1 MIEPLGSGD
10 PKQLGPFTL
19 SGRIGEGGQGTV
31 YLGTDASG
39 ERAAVKLLHVK
50 FSGDAMARSR
60 FARELR
66 AAERVASFCTARV
79 IAADLEGD
87 TPYIASEYIDGPSLR
102 EQIDQAGPMSGDDLE
117 RLAVGTAT
125 ALTAIHQAGI
135 IHRDFKP
142 DNVLLATDGPRVV
155 DFGIS
160 RILDS
165 TGTITSRAIGT
176 PAYMAPEQV
185 SGDDVGA
192 FTDVFAW
199 GATIAYAAT
208 GQAAF
213 GAKSIAAVLNRI
225 LNHDVDL
232 TPLPEPLRGV
242 VAASVSKRPADRPTA
257 GQILLR
263 LLGHPE
269 TGDASTVVMTQGA
282 LVANPETGPFPVV
295 KDLVQDAASREAD
308 EDTRA
313 FRLPAPPQK
322 PPSKRTKWWLPAS
335 MAAAAALVLGGVAV
349 VVTLM
354 VNSPDGVPKA
364 SPAPSRSGPYTS
376 VLEKAERTGKLV
388 IGVKGDLPGVGFGPG
403 DESPTGFEV
412 EVGRYLAKELGA
424 TSVEVR
430 EVTAYTRV
438 QALTSGAVD
447 LVVATYAWETAKN
460 DWATLAGPYYQA
472 RNDVLV
478 VDDSNIR
485 SAADLRGKRLC
496 VRPGT
501 NAAEIQK
508 WLAGQGIAMTS
519 VKGTDAGQCMDMLR
533 TGQVDAFPGDDIMLA
548 GFANR
553 EPVKYRVLG
562 LGVGSAR
569 YSVGVP
575 KGDFETCEAV
585 RHAIVKLFDSG
596 TARSL
601 LTRFF
606 GNAVFTPDRSIPVKV
621 PCR

>member
-31 YLGTDASG
+31 YLGTNPEG

-50 FSGDAMARSR
+50 FTGDAMARSR

-79 IAADLEGD
+79 VGADLEGD
-87 TPYIASEYIDGPSLR
+87 TPYIASEYIEGLSLR
-102 EQIDQAGPMSGDDLE
+102 EQIDQQGPMSGADLE

-135 IHRDFKP
+135 VHRDFKP
-142 DNVLLATDGPRVV
+142 DNVLLAAEGPRVV
-155 DFGIS
+155 DFGIA

-225 LNHDVDL
+225 LNHEVDL
-232 TPLPEPLRGV
+232 TPLPEPLKSV

-269 TGDASTVVMTQGA
+269 TGDASTMVMSQGA
-282 LVANPETGPFPVV
+282 LVANPETGPFPVIRDV
-295 KDLVQDAASREAD
+295 DEA
-308 EDTRA
+308 TRM
-313 FRLPAPPQK
+313 FRMPPPAPPPAPRPK
-322 PPSKRTKWWLPAS
+322 KKWWLPAA
-335 MAAAAALVLGGVAV
+335 MAGAAALVLGGVAV

-354 VNSPDGVPKA
+354 VNSPANAPTRQ
-364 SPAPSRSGPYTS
+364 SPSPSPSAPSLLDKVR
-376 VLEKAERTGKLV
+376 KTGRLT
-388 IGVKGDLPGVGFGPG
+388 IGVRGDLPGLGLPVGG
-403 DESPTGFEV
+403 ELRGFEV
-412 EVGRYLAKELGA
+412 EIGRLIAKELGA
-424 TSVEVR
+424 DDVTFQVVKPFTR
-430 EVTAYTRV
+430 E
-438 QALTSGAVD
+438 QALISGAVD
-447 LVVATYAWETAKN
+447 MVVATYTYEMAK
-460 DWATLAGPYYQA
+460 DDAVTFAGPYYQA
-472 RNDVLV
+472 RNDLLV
-478 VDDSNIR
+478 ADDSGIVR
-485 SAADLRGKRLC
+485 AADLQGKRLC
-496 VRPGT
+496 VRAGT
-501 NAAEIQK
+501 NTSEVQT
-508 WLAGQGIAMTS
+508 WLEARKIVM
-519 VKGTDAGQCMDMLR
+519 VEVRGTDSGNCMDLLR
-533 TGQVDAFPGDDIMLA
+533 EGLVDAVPGDDLMLA
-548 GFANR
+548 GFADR

-562 LGVGSAR
+562 LGIGSAS
-569 YSVGVP
+569 YVVGLP
-575 KGDFETCEAV
+575 QGDVAACEATQA
-585 RHAIVKLFDSG
+585 AITKLFNTG
-596 TARSL
+596 RAGKLMATY
-601 LTRFF
+601 F
-606 GNAVFTPDRSIPVKV
+606 GNAVFTPDRRIPTQLT
-621 PCR
+621 CR

>member
-31 YLGTDASG
+31 YLGTNPSG

-50 FSGDAMARSR
+50 FTGDAMARAR

-79 IAADLEGD
+79 VGADLEGD
-87 TPYIASEYIDGPSLR
+87 NPYIASEYIDGPSLR
-102 EQIDQAGPMSGDDLE
+102 EKIDESGPLTGDDLE

-135 IHRDFKP
+135 VHRDFKP
-142 DNVLLATDGPRVV
+142 DNVLLATEGPRVV
-155 DFGIS
+155 DFGIA

-192 FTDVFAW
+192 YTDVFAW

-225 LNHDVDL
+225 LNHEIDL
-232 TPLPEPLRGV
+232 TPLPEPLKSV
-242 VAASVSKRPADRPTA
+242 VAASVSKRPADRPTM

-269 TGDASTVVMTQGA
+269 TGDASTVVMSEGA
-282 LVANPETGPFPVV
+282 LVANPETGPFPVIRDV
-295 KDLVQDAASREAD
+295 NE
-308 EDTRA
+308 ETRM
-313 FRLPAPPQK
+313 FRLPAPPPK
-322 PPSKRTKWWLPAS
+322 APPAPKKKWWLPAS
-335 MAAAAALVLGGVAV
+335 MAGAAALVLGGVAT

-354 VNSPDGVPKA
+354 INSPAND
-364 SPAPSRSGPYTS
+364 PAPSPTPGPTGQAGAG
-376 VLEKAERTGKLV
+376 VLEKAEKTGRLT
-388 IGVKGDLPGVGFGPG
+388 IGVKGDLPGLGFDNDADGTP
-403 DESPTGFEV
+403 EGFEV
-412 EVGRYLAKELGA
+412 EVGRYIARELGA
-424 TSVEVR
+424 KVVEVQT
-430 EVTAYTRV
+430 VSAFNRV

-447 LVVATYAWETAKN
+447 LVVATYASDSSQN
-460 DWATLAGPYYQA
+460 DEVTFAGPYYQA
-472 RNDVLV
+472 HNDVLV
-478 VDDSNIR
+478 ADDSGIS

-496 VRPGT
+496 IRPGT
-501 NAAEIQK
+501 NPPEIKQ
-508 WLAGQGIAMTS
+508 WLSDQGIAMQD
-519 VKGTDAGQCMDMLR
+519 VAGKDAGDCMDMLR
-533 TGQVDAFPGDDIMLA
+533 TGLVDALPGDDIMLA
-548 GFANR
+548 GFAHR
-553 EPVKYRVLG
+553 EQVKYRVLG
-562 LGVGSAR
+562 LGVGLAR
-569 YSVGVP
+569 YSVGLP
-575 KGDFETCEAV
+575 KGEVKTCEAV
-585 RHAIVKLFDSG
+585 RAAIVKLYKTG
-596 TARSL
+596 TARRL
-601 LTRFF
+601 MTKYF
-606 GNAVFTPDRSIPVKV
+606 GNAVFTPDRDIPAGL

>member
-31 YLGTDASG
+31 YLGTDPSG

-50 FSGDAMARSR
+50 FTGDAMARSR

-102 EQIDQAGPMSGDDLE
+102 EQIDRSGPMSGAELE

-185 SGDDVGA
+185 SGDDVGP

-225 LNHDVDL
+225 LNHDIDL
-232 TPLPEPLRGV
+232 SPLPEPLRGV

-295 KDLVQDAASREAD
+295 KDVGGKDVEDETRE
-308 EDTRA
+308 
-313 FRLPAPPQK
+313 FRVPAPPQK
-322 PPSKRTKWWLPAS
+322 PPSPSKRAKWWLPAS
-335 MAAAAALVLGGVAV
+335 MAVAAAMVLGGVAV

-354 VNSPDGVPKA
+354 VNSPDAAPKE
-364 SPAPSRSGPYTS
+364 SPSPSRSGPYAS
-376 VLEKAERTGKLV
+376 VLEKAKRTGKLT

-403 DESPTGFEV
+403 DETPTGFEV

-424 TSVEVR
+424 KSVEVR
-430 EVTAYTRV
+430 EVSAYNRV
-438 QALTSGAVD
+438 DALNNGTVD
-447 LVVATYAWETAKN
+447 MVVATYAWETSRN
-460 DWATLAGPYYQA
+460 DWVTLAGPYYQA

-478 VDDSNIR
+478 ADDSNIR

-501 NAAEIQK
+501 NAAEILK
-508 WLAGQGIAMTS
+508 WLSGQGIAMNE
-519 VKGTDAGQCMDMLR
+519 VKAGDAGVCMDMLR
-533 TGQVDAFPGDDIMLA
+533 RGEVDAFPGDDLMLA
-548 GFANR
+548 GFADR
-553 EPVKYRVLG
+553 ESVKYRVLG

-575 KGDFETCEAV
+575 KGDVETCEAV
-585 RHAIVKLFDSG
+585 RTAIVKLFDSG
-596 TARSL
+596 TARGL
-601 LTRFF
+601 LDKFF
-606 GNAVFTPDRSIPVKV
+606 GNAVFTPDRRIPVKV

>member
-31 YLGTDASG
+31 YLGTNDSG

-50 FSGDAMARSR
+50 FTGDAMARSR

-79 IAADLEGD
+79 IGADLEGD
-87 TPYIASEYIDGPSLR
+87 TPYIASEYIEGPSLR
-102 EQIDQAGPMSGDDLE
+102 EQIDDSGPMRGDDLE

-135 IHRDFKP
+135 VHRDFKP
-142 DNVLLATDGPRVV
+142 DNVLLATEGPRVV
-155 DFGIS
+155 DFGIA

-225 LNHDVDL
+225 LNHEIDL
-232 TPLPEPLRGV
+232 TPLPEPLKSV

-269 TGDASTVVMTQGA
+269 TGDASTVVMSQGA

-295 KDLVQDAASREAD
+295 RDLND
-308 EDTRA
+308 ETRA
-313 FRLPAPPQK
+313 FRMPVPPQE
-322 PPSKRTKWWLPAS
+322 PPSRQRQKWWLPAS
-335 MAAAAALVLGGVAV
+335 MAGAAALVLTGVAV
-349 VVTLM
+349 VVALM
-354 VNSPDGVPKA
+354 VNSPDPTPKP
-364 SPAPSRSGPYTS
+364 SPSPTRSGPYSS
-376 VLEKAERTGKLV
+376 VLEKARETGRLT
-388 IGVKGDLPGVGFGPG
+388 IGVKEDLPGIGLPIEG
-403 DESPTGFEV
+403 ELRGFEV
-412 EVGRYLAKELGA
+412 EVGRYIAGHLGA
-424 TSVEVR
+424 KNVTVQVVKSFNR
-430 EVTAYTRV
+430 E

-447 LVVATYAWETAKN
+447 LVVATYAWEASKN
-460 DWATLAGPYYQA
+460 DKVTFAGPYYWA

-478 VDDSNIR
+478 ADDSAIS

-496 VRPGT
+496 NRPGT
-501 NAAEIQK
+501 NTSEIK
-508 WLAGQGIAMTS
+508 RWLAGQGIA
-519 VKGTDAGQCMDMLR
+519 VVDVAGKDAGDCMNFLKDGL
-533 TGQVDAFPGDDIMLA
+533 VDAVPGDDIVLA
-548 GFANR
+548 GFADR

-569 YSVGVP
+569 YAVGLP
-575 KGDFETCEAV
+575 QGDVKTCEAV
-585 RHAIVKLFDSG
+585 RTAIVELYETGK
-596 TARSL
+596 ARDL
-601 LTRFF
+601 MAEYF
-606 GNAVFTPDRSIPVKV
+606 GNAVFTPDRNTPAKLT
-621 PCR
+621 CR

>member
-31 YLGTDASG
+31 YLGTDPSG

-50 FSGDAMARSR
+50 FTGDAMARSR

-102 EQIDQAGPMSGDDLE
+102 EQIDRSGPMSGDDLE

-185 SGDDVGA
+185 SGDDVGP

-225 LNHDVDL
+225 LNHDIDL

-295 KDLVQDAASREAD
+295 KDLTVKEVDEQTRE
-308 EDTRA
+308 
-313 FRLPAPPQK
+313 FRVPAPPQK
-322 PPSKRTKWWLPAS
+322 PSPSKRTKWWLPAS

-354 VNSPDGVPKA
+354 VNSPDSAPKE
-364 SPAPSRSGPYTS
+364 SPAPSRSGPYAS
-376 VLEKAERTGKLV
+376 VLEKAKRTGKLT

-403 DESPTGFEV
+403 DETPTGFEV

-424 TSVEVR
+424 KNVEVR
-430 EVTAYTRV
+430 EVTAYNRV
-438 QALTSGAVD
+438 DALNNGTVD
-447 LVVATYAWETAKN
+447 MVVATYAWETSRN
-460 DWATLAGPYYQA
+460 DWVTLAGPYYQA

-478 VDDSNIR
+478 ADDSPIR

-501 NAAEIQK
+501 NAPEILK
-508 WLAGQGIAMTS
+508 WLAGQGIAMNE
-519 VKGTDAGQCMDMLR
+519 VKAGDAGVCMDMLR
-533 TGQVDAFPGDDIMLA
+533 RGEVDAFPGDDIMLA

-553 EPVKYRVLG
+553 ESVKYRVLG

-596 TARSL
+596 TARGL
-601 LTRFF
+601 LDKFF
-606 GNAVFTPDRSIPVKV
+606 GNAVFTPDRRIPVKV